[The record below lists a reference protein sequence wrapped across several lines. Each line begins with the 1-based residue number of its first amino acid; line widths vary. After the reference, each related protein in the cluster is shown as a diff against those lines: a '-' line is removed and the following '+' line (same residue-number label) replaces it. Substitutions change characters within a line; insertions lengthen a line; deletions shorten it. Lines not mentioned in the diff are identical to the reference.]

1 MTTPTRGRA
10 PSSTAGVGTMLAIQW
25 RTGWRSLLAWVL
37 GIALMMLLTAS
48 SLRGLY
54 PTQADL
60 DRYAATL
67 TGGAVYVLNGRVAG
81 VDTLGG
87 AMSNEFALFGAFAVP
102 ILAVAV
108 MARFTRSEEE
118 NGRLELLLAAAIG
131 RRAPLIVAL
140 LVATAATPSGP
151 TAASRPAASGPG
163 GRPRR
168 PPGCSR

>member
-118 NGRLELLLAAAIG
+118 NGRLRIAMADRGRTLLLQQLQQRLSAFCRHQMKQAK
-131 RRAPLIVAL
+131 
-140 LVATAATPSGP
+140 
-151 TAASRPAASGPG
+151 PACHGENE
-163 GRPRR
+163 
-168 PPGCSR
+168 